1 MVNTK
6 LGIERWK
13 SEDLEDPA
21 DGPQPLL
28 QPVSHRSIRPYV
40 YRIPKDS
47 LPIPD
52 RPPPSQRRSTDD
64 QPIGP
69 QTK

>member
-6 LGIERWK
+6 LRIERWK

-28 QPVSHRSIRPYV
+28 QPVSHRSIRPYI

-47 LPIPD
+47 LPIPEESQ
-52 RPPPSQRRSTDD
+52 SQRRSSDD

-69 QTK
+69 KTQ